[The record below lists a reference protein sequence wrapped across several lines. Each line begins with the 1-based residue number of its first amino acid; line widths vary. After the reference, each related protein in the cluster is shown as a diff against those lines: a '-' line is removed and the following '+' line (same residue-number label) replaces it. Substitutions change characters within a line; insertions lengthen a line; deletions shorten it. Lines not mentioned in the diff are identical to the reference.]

1 MTFDELSEFN
11 LKTETIDGKRHYVTP
26 EGNKYPSVTSVTGLL
41 TKKHIQAWRKRVG
54 EKKATEISSRAS
66 RRGTSFHTLCEKYLR
81 NEEFEFDNPLQEM
94 NFKSMI
100 PLLDKIEPFAI
111 ESAMYSDH
119 YRIAGRCDCV
129 GLFRGEL
136 AIIDFKTSNKAKTES
151 RIQSYLIQESAYAA
165 CVKEM
170 TGEMPKIIVTLI
182 SVDEDSSTQ
191 LFVDEPDRHLTD
203 LAKLRTQYYNL
214 YEKVS

>member
-1 MTFDELSEFN
+1 MTFEELSEFN
-11 LKTETIDGKRHYVTP
+11 LKTQTINGKRHYVTP

-41 TKKHIQAWRKRVG
+41 NKKQIKAWRKRVG

-81 NEEFEFDNPLQEM
+81 NEEFEFDNPLQEA

-100 PLLDKIEPFAI
+100 PLLDKIEPLAI

-119 YRIAGRCDCV
+119 YRVAGRCDCV

-136 AIIDFKTSNKAKTES
+136 AIIDFKTSNRAKTES
-151 RIQSYLIQESAYAA
+151 RIKSYLIQESAYAA

-170 TGEMPKIIVTLI
+170 TGEQPKVIVTMI

-191 LFVDEPDRHLTD
+191 LFVDEPTRHLDD
-203 LAKLRTQYYNL
+203 LVKLRTQYYNL
-214 YEKVS
+214 YENVS